1 MRYSEGDKGNSA
13 GGSQCCQSHGEWNI
27 SCGTLE
33 RLPQVPADTI
43 ADVFGGTAA
52 WVYVA
57 VVSAK
62 RLSKTGP
69 RNGSATRFTSCKL
82 LN

>member
-33 RLPQVPADTI
+33 RLPQVPADPI

-52 WVYVA
+52 WLYVA

-62 RLSKTGP
+62 AQTIIWPKTGSP
-69 RNGSATRFTSCKL
+69 TRSTSLKL